1 MHNKETVFYIVNQ
14 TVQFSNG
21 IKRTFLM
28 AIELKMVQHFTLIIL
43 NLNSRIIFKSN
54 SMVSFRSNIA
64 RRYGGVI
71 YYNVSQLSNACYS
84 TSNSKSQTIIVENNA
99 TVEFNNNQAR
109 AAEDSV
115 FFSIS

>member
-1 MHNKETVFYIVNQ
+1 
-14 TVQFSNG
+14 
-21 IKRTFLM
+21 
-28 AIELKMVQHFTLIIL
+28 
-43 NLNSRIIFKSN
+43 
-54 SMVSFRSNIA
+54 MVSFRSNIA

-84 TSNSKSQTIIVENNA
+84 ISNSKSQTIIVENNA

-109 AAEDSV
+109 AAGDSV